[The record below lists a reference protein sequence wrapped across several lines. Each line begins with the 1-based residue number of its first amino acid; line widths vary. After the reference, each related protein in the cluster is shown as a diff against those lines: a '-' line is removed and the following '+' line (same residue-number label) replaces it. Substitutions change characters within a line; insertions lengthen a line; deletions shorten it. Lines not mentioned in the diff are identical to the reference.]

1 MQHIYLDNAATTPM
15 APAVVE
21 AMTNQMQN
29 DFGNASSSHW
39 FGRTAHT
46 ELDAARKTIA
56 QSINAK
62 PDDIIFT
69 SGATEANNTAI
80 KTVAHAMASKGK
92 HIITTAIEHPSVL
105 ESMKALER
113 EGFNVTYLPVS
124 ETGELELADFDA
136 ALDDDTILVS
146 VMMGNNEVGS
156 RLPIKAI
163 GERLVD
169 HQALFHTDATQTY
182 GLYDIDVDALHVDF
196 LSTSAHKINGP
207 KGVGFLYRRPGYKLL
222 PFMNGGEQEKKRRA
236 GTENIAGIVGM
247 AKAVSL
253 LTPEVKAKHQADFYG
268 FKQQLL
274 KQLDDAGI
282 DYALNGSLKPDNPNH
297 VLNMWLKGLSTYALQ
312 TNLDLAGFAISG
324 GSACTAG
331 SLEPSHVLI
340 AMFGKDSPRIGESI
354 RVSFGTYTTAE
365 EVQAFGVALI
375 KIANRLHARAKK

>member
-1 MQHIYLDNAATTPM
+1 M
-15 APAVVE
+15 A
-21 AMTNQMQN
+21 N
-29 DFGNASSSHW
+29 
-39 FGRTAHT
+39 
-46 ELDAARKTIA
+46 K
-56 QSINAK
+56 K
-62 PDDIIFT
+62 
-69 SGATEANNTAI
+69 
-80 KTVAHAMASKGK
+80 
-92 HIITTAIEHPSVL
+92 
-105 ESMKALER
+105 
-113 EGFNVTYLPVS
+113 
-124 ETGELELADFDA
+124 
-136 ALDDDTILVS
+136 
-146 VMMGNNEVGS
+146 
-156 RLPIKAI
+156 
-163 GERLVD
+163 
-169 HQALFHTDATQTY
+169 
-182 GLYDIDVDALHVDF
+182 
-196 LSTSAHKINGP
+196 
-207 KGVGFLYRRPGYKLL
+207 
-222 PFMNGGEQEKKRRA
+222 KKRRA

-365 EVQAFGVALI
+365 EVQAFGVA
-375 KIANRLHARAKK
+375 